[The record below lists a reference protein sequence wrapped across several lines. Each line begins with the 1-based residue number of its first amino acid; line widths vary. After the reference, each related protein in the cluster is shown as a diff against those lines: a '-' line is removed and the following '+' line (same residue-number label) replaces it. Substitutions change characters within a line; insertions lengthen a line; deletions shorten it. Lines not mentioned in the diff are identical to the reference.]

1 MQPVRSDVKMDA
13 VTWKEMFL
21 TFIFADDLAKSSVA
35 GQYGFMPH
43 WLDNFYFPTY
53 GNMIFWWIGNIRK
66 LHMFRPKP
74 EIYSPSLRNMGACEL
89 DGHCATN
96 TERMHSSHRHRVH
109 AEGLLYFSVKAE
121 ISHKA

>member
-1 MQPVRSDVKMDA
+1 MQPVRSDLKMDA

-53 GNMIFWWIGNIRK
+53 RNMIFWHSFKVIRQLISWFGLT
-66 LHMFRPKP
+66 LH
-74 EIYSPSLRNMGACEL
+74 
-89 DGHCATN
+89 
-96 TERMHSSHRHRVH
+96 
-109 AEGLLYFSVKAE
+109 VK
-121 ISHKA
+121 SHKQSMTQHWKAMERELTRLGLDQRLASIHWQQLAQAR